1 MICEIHSFVKSIY
14 VTSFLS
20 ISCLSNS
27 EYWSQKTSQSGNNIS
42 PHWLNEIYL
51 KILTIA
57 LILYWLGNGLRT
69 LNTLS

>member
-27 EYWSQKTSQSGNNIS
+27 EYWSQKTSQSGNIHSINKMSMLQAWFIIV
-42 PHWLNEIYL
+42 L
-51 KILTIA
+51 
-57 LILYWLGNGLRT
+57 LGD
-69 LNTLS
+69 